1 MKYHDWAPRTLVALH
16 KQGAAAAAEHA
27 SAIAG
32 VFLLRTS
39 HLLDGGEAYD
49 LLERL
54 ITDPRMQEVWTILIP
69 HFSFEPLHSYRFVFA
84 CQEGIQGWR
93 QAPRLTAQEYKKDA
107 SKVAKEARRLAEIL
121 RGSQAIRA
129 ESVWDYLVP
138 YLECCL
144 EKEIEEIV
152 KAASIG
158 DKKPFIRVVRRI
170 GNKHA
175 RFTAL
180 IKEELPSLEIFLDRV
195 SEKAEGLAK
204 SPVPVS
210 RAHAKEATQ
219 HYFIKTFSS
228 YLRRYYPKLTARVLY
243 EIVAITTD
251 VALKLPV
258 DAQVSSDSVRKLIR
272 ATQ

>member
-1 MKYHDWAPRTLVALH
+1 L
-16 KQGAAAAAEHA
+16 
-27 SAIAG
+27 
-32 VFLLRTS
+32 
-39 HLLDGGEAYD
+39 
-49 LLERL
+49 
-54 ITDPRMQEVWTILIP
+54 
-69 HFSFEPLHSYRFVFA
+69 SFEHLHSYRYFFA
-84 CQEGIQGWR
+84 CQKGIQGWR
-93 QAPRLTAQEYKKDA
+93 QAARLTPQEYKKDA
-107 SKVAKEARRLAEIL
+107 SQVAKEARRLAEIL

-158 DKKPFIRVVRRI
+158 GKEPSLRGVKRLL
-170 GNKHA
+170 NKHA

-210 RAHAKEATQ
+210 RANAKEATQ

>member
-1 MKYHDWAPRTLVALH
+1 MKR
-16 KQGAAAAAEHA
+16 
-27 SAIAG
+27 
-32 VFLLRTS
+32 LL
-39 HLLDGGEAYD
+39 
-49 LLERL
+49 
-54 ITDPRMQEVWTILIP
+54 
-69 HFSFEPLHSYRFVFA
+69 
-84 CQEGIQGWR
+84 
-93 QAPRLTAQEYKKDA
+93 
-107 SKVAKEARRLAEIL
+107 
-121 RGSQAIRA
+121 
-129 ESVWDYLVP
+129 
-138 YLECCL
+138 
-144 EKEIEEIV
+144 
-152 KAASIG
+152 
-158 DKKPFIRVVRRI
+158 
-170 GNKHA
+170 NKHA

>member
-54 ITDPRMQEVWTILIP
+54 IADSRMKYVWTSP
-69 HFSFEPLHSYRFVFA
+69 PLCPSSTCTATGISA
-84 CQEGIQGWR
+84 CQKGIQGWR
-93 QAPRLTAQEYKKDA
+93 QAARLTPQEYKKDA
-107 SKVAKEARRLAEIL
+107 SQVAKEARRLAEIF
-121 RGSQAIRA
+121 RGSRAMRA

-158 DKKPFIRVVRRI
+158 GKEPSLRGVKRLL
-170 GNKHA
+170 NKHA

-180 IKEELPSLEIFLDRV
+180 MKEELPSLEIFLDRV